1 MGQDV
6 GAFPLRSHTQAE
18 WPLVLAARRL
28 GLVPGFLLPRLRC
41 PRMRMQGQVT
51 AGLRTWPWVGVGRM
65 NCPRLWRNLVQPE
78 SSFFY
83 FLIRVLWLNLYL
95 HFLTATVKLTTGPT
109 SSG

>member
-18 WPLVLAARRL
+18 WALVLAARRRL

-41 PRMRMQGQVT
+41 PRMRMQGRGI
-51 AGLRTWPWVGVGRM
+51 AGLCTWPWVGLGRM
-65 NCPRLWRNLVQPE
+65 SCQRLWRNLVQPE

-83 FLIRVLWLNLYL
+83 FLISV
-95 HFLTATVKLTTGPT
+95 P
-109 SSG
+109 